1 MEKTP
6 VVYSLARNLVCLDS
20 NLMVHQKD
28 ACCSKF
34 KVVLKKLVEC
44 KRLSMHDC
52 DYLSSQYNEFVD
64 KASKFERLDFENFN
78 FKVDR
83 LDEFLFKHI
92 GKVTAFSK
100 LWNIIK
106 KLLIL
111 SHGQASV
118 ERGFSVNR
126 QACN

>member
-1 MEKTP
+1 
-6 VVYSLARNLVCLDS
+6 
-20 NLMVHQKD
+20 
-28 ACCSKF
+28 
-34 KVVLKKLVEC
+34 
-44 KRLSMHDC
+44 MHDC

-126 QACN
+126 QMMVENM